1 MASGEGPPLT
11 VSGVAVAS
19 DPNPDRNPFLFPRG
33 TVETC
38 IEAGTPGRQRKIRPS
53 GGGERQESREFGGDL
68 RGSEDV
74 SGETSDLA
82 ASKKAGQSRRRRR
95 REDGAEK

>member
-1 MASGEGPPLT
+1 MLPKPETPPKAISTSFATL
-11 VSGVAVAS
+11 S
-19 DPNPDRNPFLFPRG
+19 
-33 TVETC
+33 

-68 RGSEDV
+68 RGSKDV